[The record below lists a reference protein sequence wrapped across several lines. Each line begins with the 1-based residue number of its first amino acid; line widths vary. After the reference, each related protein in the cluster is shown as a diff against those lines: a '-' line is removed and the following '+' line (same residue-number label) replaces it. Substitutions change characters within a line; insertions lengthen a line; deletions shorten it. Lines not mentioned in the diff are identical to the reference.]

1 MAVPRVLDRRKSNL
15 FTEEQKRPFMT
26 DQVASSAKYK
36 LTSLLGDL
44 GSLPF
49 ILLAGLMADAHFNGP
64 GLQGA
69 AVLGLYAPYV
79 FIGYSAVILSFLS
92 GALWERERQRS
103 KLAEPNRLATVT
115 ILFSNFIALSA
126 WACLLLIYVA
136 PIMTVFALCLLMAG
150 FLSLLWV
157 ERLTAEAS
165 LTDNSYWSMRIR
177 ITILVVLL
185 HALVAALMLGEL

>member
-1 MAVPRVLDRRKSNL
+1 
-15 FTEEQKRPFMT
+15 MT
-26 DQVASSAKYK
+26 DPVASAATYN
-36 LTSLLGDL
+36 LTALMGDL

-49 ILLAGLMADAHFNGP
+49 ILLAGVMADAHFNGP
-64 GLQGA
+64 GLHSA
-69 AVLGLYAPYV
+69 SVLGLYAPYI
-79 FIGYSAVILSFLS
+79 FIAYSAVILSFLS

-103 KLAEPNRLATVT
+103 RLDEPNRLATVT

-136 PIMTVFALCLLMAG
+136 PIMTVFAICLLLAG

-157 ERLTAEAS
+157 ERLTGAAALFS
-165 LTDNSYWSMRIR
+165 SRYWSMRLR

-185 HALVAALMLGEL
+185 HGLVAALMLGEISI

>member
-1 MAVPRVLDRRKSNL
+1 
-15 FTEEQKRPFMT
+15 MT
-26 DQVASSAKYK
+26 DPVASAAKYN

-49 ILLAGLMADAHFNGP
+49 ILLAGVMADAHFNGP
-64 GLQGA
+64 GLHSA
-69 AVLGLYAPYV
+69 SVLGLYAPYI
-79 FIGYSAVILSFLS
+79 FIAYSAVILSFLS

-103 KLAEPNRLATVT
+103 RQAEPNRLATVT

-136 PIMTVFALCLLMAG
+136 PIMTVFAICLLLAG

-157 ERLTAEAS
+157 ERLTGAAALFS
-165 LTDNSYWSMRIR
+165 SSYWSMRLR

-185 HALVAALMLGEL
+185 HGLVAALMLGEILI

>member
-1 MAVPRVLDRRKSNL
+1 
-15 FTEEQKRPFMT
+15 MT
-26 DQVASSAKYK
+26 DPVASAAKYN

-49 ILLAGLMADAHFNGP
+49 ILLAGVMADAHFNGP
-64 GLQGA
+64 GLHSA
-69 AVLGLYAPYV
+69 SILGLYAPYI
-79 FIGYSAVILSFLS
+79 FIAYSAVILSFLS

-103 KLAEPNRLATVT
+103 RQAEPNRLATVT

-136 PIMTVFALCLLMAG
+136 PIMTVFAICLLLAG

-157 ERLTAEAS
+157 ERLTGAAALFS
-165 LTDNSYWSMRIR
+165 SSYWSMRLR

-185 HALVAALMLGEL
+185 HALVAALMLGDVLI

>member
-1 MAVPRVLDRRKSNL
+1 
-15 FTEEQKRPFMT
+15 MT
-26 DQVASSAKYK
+26 DPVASVAKYN

-49 ILLAGLMADAHFNGP
+49 ILLAGVMADAHFNGP
-64 GLQGA
+64 GLHSA
-69 AVLGLYAPYV
+69 SVLGLYAPYI
-79 FIGYSAVILSFLS
+79 FIAYSAVILSFLS

-103 KLAEPNRLATVT
+103 RQAEPNRLATVT

-136 PIMTVFALCLLMAG
+136 PIMTVFAICLLLAG

-157 ERLTAEAS
+157 ERLTGAAALFS
-165 LTDNSYWSMRIR
+165 SSYWSMRLR

-185 HALVAALMLGEL
+185 HGLVAALMLGDILI

>member
-1 MAVPRVLDRRKSNL
+1 
-15 FTEEQKRPFMT
+15 MT
-26 DQVASSAKYK
+26 DPVASAAKYN

-49 ILLAGLMADAHFNGP
+49 ILLAGVMADAHFNGP
-64 GLQGA
+64 GLHSA
-69 AVLGLYAPYV
+69 SVLGLYAPYI
-79 FIGYSAVILSFLS
+79 FIAYSAVILSFLS

-103 KLAEPNRLATVT
+103 RQAEPNRLATVT

-136 PIMTVFALCLLMAG
+136 PIMTVFAICLLLAG

-157 ERLTAEAS
+157 ERLTGAAALFS
-165 LTDNSYWSMRIR
+165 SSYWSMRLR

-185 HALVAALMLGEL
+185 HGLVAALMLGEISI

>member
-1 MAVPRVLDRRKSNL
+1 
-15 FTEEQKRPFMT
+15 MT
-26 DQVASSAKYK
+26 DPVASAAKYN
-36 LTSLLGDL
+36 LTALLGDL

-49 ILLAGLMADAHFNGP
+49 ILLAGVMADAHFNGP
-64 GLQGA
+64 GLHSA
-69 AVLGLYAPYV
+69 SVLGLYAPYI
-79 FIGYSAVILSFLS
+79 FIAYSAVILSFLS

-103 KLAEPNRLATVT
+103 RLDEPNRLATVT

-136 PIMTVFALCLLMAG
+136 PIMTVFAICLLLAG

-157 ERLTAEAS
+157 ERLTGAAALFS
-165 LTDNSYWSMRIR
+165 SSYWSMRLR

-185 HALVAALMLGEL
+185 HGLVAALMLGEISI

>member
-1 MAVPRVLDRRKSNL
+1 MS
-15 FTEEQKRPFMT
+15 
-26 DQVASSAKYK
+26 DQSSTAAAKYN

-49 ILLAGLMADAHFNGP
+49 ILVAGLMANAHFSGP
-64 GLQGA
+64 GLQSA

-79 FIGYSAVILSFLS
+79 FIAYSAVILSFLS
-92 GALWERERQRS
+92 GALWERERESERERS
-103 KLAEPNRLATVT
+103 RLAEPNRLVSVT

-136 PIMTVFALCLLMAG
+136 PIMTIFAVCLLMAG

-157 ERLTAEAS
+157 ERLTGAAELIGS
-165 LTDNSYWSMRIR
+165 SYWSMRLR
-177 ITILVVLL
+177 ITILVLVL
-185 HALVAALMLGEL
+185 HALVAALMLGELSI